1 MANPA
6 QMKTLHTV
14 RDREKRKRLILLVHI
29 LRQYLRKHNMPRLHQ
44 QVQIFVRDCHA
55 GHLRG
60 DPALHPLADVIETR
74 LRLLVNN
81 NIWTQ
86 VILCLELYGLS
97 PQSHPGLFVP
107 SHAYREHPPS
117 LRWRQRRQGR
127 RQRRPAP
134 AMWKTGVVYPSKL
147 ERETKVRWMGI
158 FSRDIPAAILNATKG
173 CLQPLIV
180 RILVTPL
187 S

>member
-29 LRQYLRKHNMPRLHQ
+29 LRQYLRKHNMLRLHQ
-44 QVQIFVRDCHA
+44 QVQIIVRDCHA
-55 GHLRG
+55 RHLRG

-86 VILCLELYGLS
+86 VILCLELYMAFRHNRTQDVLCQAMLTEKNQATSSIRALAAKTAGT
-97 PQSHPGLFVP
+97 P
-107 SHAYREHPPS
+107 STSTR
-117 LRWRQRRQGR
+117 
-127 RQRRPAP
+127 
-134 AMWKTGVVYPSKL
+134 TGQVENWSSVS
-147 ERETKVRWMGI
+147 V
-158 FSRDIPAAILNATKG
+158 
-173 CLQPLIV
+173 
-180 RILVTPL
+180 
-187 S
+187 